1 MSLYEGMFIIDG
13 KIADDDVQKAT
24 SQIEEQIS
32 SNNGKVIENKSIGR
46 RQLAYEIKGCT
57 EGTYVLID
65 FELNGVALKPIQEKL
80 KLDQEILRSLILKK
94 N

>member
-1 MSLYEGMFIIDG
+1 MSLYEGMFIIEG

-32 SNNGKVIENKSIGR
+32 NNNGKVIENKSIGR

-65 FELNGVALKPIQEKL
+65 FELDGLALKPMQEKL
-80 KLDQEILRSLILKK
+80 KLDQKILRALILKK